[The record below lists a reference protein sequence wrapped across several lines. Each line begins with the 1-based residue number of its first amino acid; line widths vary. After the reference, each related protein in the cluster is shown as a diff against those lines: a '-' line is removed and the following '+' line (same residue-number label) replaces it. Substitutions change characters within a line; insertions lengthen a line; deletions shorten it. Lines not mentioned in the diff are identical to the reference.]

1 MFGLSPSYSFGDDTD
16 NYITCGEDDNTNGSF
31 TDDTNHTNSR
41 VLNRELQTP
50 SLYMTMKYPT
60 NKPSIGDLGSPYGFK
75 IANDCGVV
83 DGVTTDPLIQA
94 LFHVDYLPFDA
105 RLTKHYS
112 AGDSSIDFESMDE
125 LSSMSDEDDDHLL
138 DSDDGRIY
146 DLGTAKK
153 SNRHKDRKRRL
164 KGLRRRLVDPR
175 RNGGNRQ
182 DQQSRRKDKKSLK
195 HAKKNHIREKKNVR
209 RKKRLNNLSF
219 HISSELSEIE
229 REKARLSE
237 VKAALKCNQVESKK
251 LMMDALKS
259 SARVAKLASIVT
271 ELECKL
277 DMTMRSLEYERN
289 KTSMNVIALGNLN
302 ASQDALEEECRK
314 LEVSLR
320 KQLLDKTQSDAAYLK
335 PKHTA
340 SLQHPK
346 RVTIQERNTD
356 DETREPPANDG
367 DQVADDQ
374 VITAFLRIHDLNVPN
389 EVDGEKIQF
398 HSGKRKDLHPLHHG
412 QRHHILNALSNYAYK
427 IITDEGLMWTPDSA
441 TKRIISNRTME
452 EQKWHYL
459 NNQED
464 VFIWYGNFGSNGYKG
479 DIPVIKARGII
490 PTRAESLV
498 DLIVDSS
505 KVQLY
510 NKMSLGR
517 EDKFFIKKGLDSH
530 DGKINGE
537 AKIVRSVSSI
547 PMIRKNMEIISLMY
561 ARALSAEADGMN
573 GYLVV
578 SRSVWENE
586 QHAPSESDAGHE
598 GDSNHIRSEML
609 LGVNL
614 IRPLDEETCEFTT
627 LTHFFTPGAPTF
639 GAKQFGMKAASNFI
653 RDIQKHF
660 RSNNHS

>member
-1 MFGLSPSYSFGDDTD
+1 MNEGMFGLSPSYSFGDDTD
-16 NYITCGEDDNTNGSF
+16 NYITCGEDDDTNGNL
-31 TDDTNHTNSR
+31 TDESNHTSSR

-50 SLYMTMKYPT
+50 SLYRAMKYPT
-60 NKPSIGDLGSPYGFK
+60 NESSIGDLGSPYGFK
-75 IANDCGVV
+75 IANDCGVI

-105 RLTKHYS
+105 RLTKHS
-112 AGDSSIDFESMDE
+112 SSTGNSSIDFDSMDE
-125 LSSMSDEDDDHLL
+125 LSSMSDDGDDNNL

-146 DLGTAKK
+146 DLGTDKK

-164 KGLRRRLVDPR
+164 KGLRRRLADPH
-175 RNGGNRQ
+175 RNGNRL
-182 DQQSRRKDKKSLK
+182 DRHTKRKDKKRINLE
-195 HAKKNHIREKKNVR
+195 KKNDIREKKNLR
-209 RKKRLNNLSF
+209 RKKRLNDLCS

-229 REKARLSE
+229 RDRARLLE
-237 VKAALKCNQVESKK
+237 VKAALKCNQMESKK

-259 SARVAKLASIVT
+259 SARVAKLASVVT

-277 DMTMRSLEYERN
+277 DMTMRSLEHERN
-289 KTSMNVIALGNLN
+289 KTAINVIALGNLN
-302 ASQDALEEECRK
+302 ASQDALEEESRK
-314 LEVSLR
+314 LETRLR
-320 KQLLDKTQSDAAYLK
+320 QQLSKMDPDTSCPE
-335 PKHTA
+335 PKLNKI
-340 SLQHPK
+340 SQNPK
-346 RVTIQERNTD
+346 RVTIYERNTD
-356 DETREPPANDG
+356 DEAREPPAEEEN
-367 DQVADDQ
+367 QVADDK
-374 VITAFLRIHDLNVPN
+374 VISAFLRIHDLEIPD
-389 EVDGEKIQF
+389 EVNGEQIKF
-398 HSGKRKDLHPLHHG
+398 HSGTRKDLHPLHHD

-427 IITDEGLMWTPDSA
+427 IITDEGLMWTPDS
-441 TKRIISNRTME
+441 TTRKIIANRTSE
-452 EQKWHYL
+452 EQKWHFV
-459 NNQED
+459 NNHDD
-464 VFIWYGNFGSNGYKG
+464 VFVWYGIFGSGGYKG
-479 DIPVIKARGII
+479 DVPVIKARGII
-490 PTRAESLV
+490 PTNAESLA
-498 DLIVDSS
+498 DLVVDSS

-561 ARALSAEADGMN
+561 ARVLNVEADGMN
-573 GYLVV
+573 GYLIV

-586 QHAPSESDAGHE
+586 HHAPSESHAGHE

-614 IRPLDEETCEFTT
+614 IRPLDEDSCEFTT

-653 RDIQKHF
+653 RDLQKHF
-660 RSNNHS
+660 KNE